1 MLACPTRGVGEVLQK
16 FESTKFTCEWKYDG
30 ERAQIHLLEN
40 GEIRIYSRNQENNTS
55 KYPDI
60 ISRFQSWIEPSA
72 SVRSAIL
79 DTEAVAWDT
88 DKKQILPFQILSTR
102 KRKDAVE
109 ADIKVQV
116 KYFDMFNKSNHFP
129 TFSFIHI

>member
-16 FESTKFTCEWKYDG
+16 FESIKFTCEWKYDG

-40 GEIRIYSRNQENNTS
+40 GEVRIYSRNQENNTS

-60 ISRFQSWIEPSA
+60 ISRFQSWINPST

-79 DTEAVAWDT
+79 DSEAVAWDT
-88 DKKQILPFQILSTR
+88 EKKQILPFQILSTR

-116 KYFDMFNKSNHFP
+116 RFNNYLFVH
-129 TFSFIHI
+129 HNL

>member
-1 MLACPTRGVGEVLQK
+1 MLACPSRGISQVLER
-16 FESTKFTCEWKYDG
+16 FDSAKFTCEWKYDG

-55 KYPDI
+55 KYPDL
-60 ISRFQSWIEPSA
+60 ISRFRAWIKPDHDLKT
-72 SVRSAIL
+72 AIL

-88 DKKQILPFQILSTR
+88 EKKQILPFQVLSTR

-109 ADIKVQV
+109 SDIKVQV
-116 KYFDMFNKSNHFP
+116 CVIDLFLLKRNCDN
-129 TFSFIHI
+129 